1 MKSGFIQHKSMY
13 KFYIVYD
20 PEYLRWDL
28 IQQYKFVIKGNCKE
42 YISSTLFRI
51 INVVALAVFL
61 IFF

>member
-1 MKSGFIQHKSMY
+1 MY